1 MNDLISRASLLE
13 KLRELELSGKAYAPM
28 GWLLLMRLRG
38 IIEQESAVEIKT
50 PGDRIRAMID
60 KELAEMLTIGTGG
73 FFCLECMRIT
83 GNECDGRC
91 FEHCLDWLQKP
102 VENDGKIKEN

>member
-1 MNDLISRASLLE
+1 MNDLISRAVLLE
-13 KLRELELSGKAYAPM
+13 KLRELELSGEAYAPM

-60 KELAEMLTIGTGG
+60 RELAEMLTIGTGG
-73 FFCLECMRIT
+73 FFCLECMKIN
-83 GNECDGRC
+83 GNECDGC
-91 FEHCLDWLQKP
+91 CTEHCEKWLLEPMK
-102 VENDGKIKEN
+102 DDATD